1 MYRHTHPNDMVY
13 VKLGRFP
20 LYIEAAARCLQYW
33 FRLRRQPLCRY
44 SRKAYDMLYG
54 LQERNSKAKTW
65 VYHVKRLLCVNGFGY
80 VWMYGEVG
88 DERRFL
94 QIFLKS
100 LKDCFY
106 QRWWTNISNSKRF
119 DLYHR
124 FKSTLQCERYLGC
137 MQSRIYKTALA
148 RFRLLCQG

>member
-1 MYRHTHPNDMVY
+1 MVY

-44 SRKAYDMLYG
+44 SRRAYDMLYG

-65 VYHVKRLLCVNGFGY
+65 VCHVKRLLCVNGFGY

-88 DERRFL
+88 EERRFL
-94 QIFLKS
+94 HIFKERLKG
-100 LKDCFY
+100 CFY
-106 QRWWTNISNSKRF
+106 QRW
-119 DLYHR
+119 
-124 FKSTLQCERYLGC
+124 
-137 MQSRIYKTALA
+137 
-148 RFRLLCQG
+148 

>member
-20 LYIEAAARCLQYW
+20 LYIQAAARLQYW

-54 LQERNSKAKTW
+54 LQERISKAKTW
-65 VYHVKRLLCVNGFGY
+65 VYRVKRLLCVNGFGY
-80 VWMYGEVG
+80 VGMYGEVG

-94 QIFLKS
+94 HISKER

-106 QRWWTNISNSKRF
+106 
-119 DLYHR
+119 
-124 FKSTLQCERYLGC
+124 
-137 MQSRIYKTALA
+137 
-148 RFRLLCQG
+148 